1 MVPTASDEI
10 SDTEYRFSNLLRIF
24 ATIAPSS
31 IHMARNILQ
40 SIETVDSLSPANG
53 SVLSDS
59 TYEEER
65 TPEAKA
71 CLSWGGKEELAGREA
86 IRANEERERNEDE
99 ELEAIRILG
108 KTEPAEFR
116 RQMREYNLRLQ
127 GLTKEEIDKS
137 NQPLPK
143 EVVKENW
150 DVFGKVLQSTTA
162 DMHADAPLRSRK
174 QTKEGSHTIR
184 RSRIVKNISR
194 SQPKRSTST
203 LTKALQPKHHTINQR
218 KGPAARTSRRI
229 AGDPVE
235 RGIFADPS
243 VAQEIPKNLL
253 RDPSTRKQNST
264 DRRNHAPCKKLKLI
278 EAEKPQVISK
288 SGGEGPRHS
297 RNKKQSGC

>member
-24 ATIAPSS
+24 ATMAPSS
-31 IHMARNILQ
+31 IHMARDILQ

-53 SVLSDS
+53 SVLSAS

-71 CLSWGGKEELAGREA
+71 CLSWGGKEELARREA

-99 ELEAIRILG
+99 ELEAIKILE
-108 KTEPAEFR
+108 KTEPAEFQR
-116 RQMREYNLRLQ
+116 RMRGYNLRLQ
-127 GLTKEEIDKS
+127 GLNKAQIDKS

-174 QTKEGSHTIR
+174 QTKEDSHTIR
-184 RSRIVKNISR
+184 RGRIVKNISR
-194 SQPKRSTST
+194 NQPKRSTST

-218 KGPAARTSRRI
+218 KGPAAARTSRRI

-253 RDPSTRKQNST
+253 RDPSTRKQNS
-264 DRRNHAPCKKLKLI
+264 KLI

>member
-24 ATIAPSS
+24 ATMAPSS
-31 IHMARNILQ
+31 IHMARDILQ

-53 SVLSDS
+53 SVLSAS

-71 CLSWGGKEELAGREA
+71 CLSWGGKEELARREA

-99 ELEAIRILG
+99 ELEAIKILE
-108 KTEPAEFR
+108 KTEPAEFQR
-116 RQMREYNLRLQ
+116 RMRGYNLRLQ
-127 GLTKEEIDKS
+127 GLNKAQIDKS

-150 DVFGKVLQSTTA
+150 DVFGKLERKVLQSTTV

-174 QTKEGSHTIR
+174 QTKEDSHTIR
-184 RSRIVKNISR
+184 RGRIVKNISR
-194 SQPKRSTST
+194 NQPKRSTST

-218 KGPAARTSRRI
+218 KGPAAARTSRRI

-253 RDPSTRKQNST
+253 RDPSTRKQNS
-264 DRRNHAPCKKLKLI
+264 KLI